1 MSAFT
6 DATLQQVKRQL
17 ELRNELYKKFVRK
30 YGSTSWEEVAY
41 NVKTGK
47 AARLYNVGD
56 ILACNYRYYTNA
68 TDYVDYVWPW
78 VVSKVDDTAIW
89 EDQTEHPAI
98 ALQSQFCTI
107 ESIPFDAPE
116 KVACDPETELTAEDG
131 IYYFGATGNNFT
143 ALNLSTGDTIPYS
156 GYDAVYKNDVNNTTI
171 IGSGYNNWKLC
182 AYRQWLNSA
191 ADRGE
196 WFEPQHVGDAAPTS
210 QVNQYRGFMAGL
222 DADFLGVINPVRVRT
237 ARNTVTD
244 GGGYDDTYD
253 RFYLPS
259 VEEMYGAPQLEDVE
273 GPYVDYWKEI
283 SGLSAPGNGAAAGRV
298 IKDIVS
304 QSTAQSCRLRSA
316 NRGYSNFAWNVDTS
330 GGLSSYSANGAYRCA
345 PACKIS

>member
-17 ELRNELYKKFVRK
+17 ELRNELYKQFVRK

-78 VVSKVDDTAIW
+78 VISKVNDTAIW

-156 GYDAVYKNDVNNTTI
+156 GYDAVYKNDVNNTAI
-171 IGSGYNNWKLC
+171 LGSGYNNWKLGC
-182 AYRQWLNSA
+182 IRQWLNSA

-196 WFEPQHVGDAAPTS
+196 WWEAQHVGDAAPTS

-259 VEEMYGAPQLEDVE
+259 IEEMYGAPQLEDVE

-283 SGLSAPGNGAAAGRV
+283 SGLSAPGNGAAAGRI

-304 QSTAQSCRLRSA
+304 QTTAQNCRLRSA
-316 NRGYSNFAWNVDTS
+316 YRGNSNTAWNVATA
-330 GGLSSYSANGAYRCA
+330 GGLSNYSASYAYRCA